1 MAADDQRLTELELR
15 YMEQTDLIE
24 KLNTELVTVN
34 TEVQTLTQRLGRL
47 ERQLEDVLRVVDLPV
62 NERPPHY

>member
-1 MAADDQRLTELELR
+1 MSDAEQRLIELELR
-15 YMEQTDLIE
+15 YMEQTDVIE
-24 KLNTELVTVN
+24 KLNTELVAVN

-62 NERPPHY
+62 NEKPPHY